1 MDIVTAFLNG
11 TLKETI
17 YMLQPP
23 GFSSPG
29 KEDLVCRLKK
39 SIYGLKQSPRT
50 WYEEVDSSLQWIRCK
65 RSSLDPNLYLL
76 QEDGKTI
83 ILLLV
88 DDHLITRNYE
98 ELIADLK
105 QQLKSKYEMKYLGP
119 VKRYLGVDFHS
130 LQSGIFLHQK
140 LYADQIVLD
149 YDMQDCCSVSTPL
162 PKELELSAEINMSAW
177 RNLCLNTRR
186 STGGYV
192 YQIAGGPITWSSNRQ
207 PTISCSTTKAEYWA
221 LSDKAQEGFYLKRLI
236 EELQQSTLPAT
247 KLHCKDSDIKFK
259 CLLYINYFIK
269 YFL

>member
-1 MDIVTAFLNG
+1 LSHVGSWYVITFTDDFSSEFCQNFGITRQLIIARKHLQHVFQQRVCIAPLVDFVDDVQLHIAPSNPLWIAAMQMKWSTVKLIVALATSFGWFLSYMDIVTAFLNG

-50 WYEEVDSSLQWIRCK
+50 C
-65 RSSLDPNLYLL
+65 SLDPNLYLL

-162 PKELELSAEINMSAW
+162 PKELE
-177 RNLCLNTRR
+177 
-186 STGGYV
+186 
-192 YQIAGGPITWSSNRQ
+192 
-207 PTISCSTTKAEYWA
+207 
-221 LSDKAQEGFYLKRLI
+221 
-236 EELQQSTLPAT
+236 
-247 KLHCKDSDIKFK
+247 
-259 CLLYINYFIK
+259 
-269 YFL
+269 